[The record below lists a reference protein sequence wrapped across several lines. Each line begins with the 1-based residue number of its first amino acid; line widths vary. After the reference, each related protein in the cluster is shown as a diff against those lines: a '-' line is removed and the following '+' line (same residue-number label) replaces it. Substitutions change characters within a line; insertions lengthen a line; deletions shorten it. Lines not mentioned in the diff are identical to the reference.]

1 MTKKQPKVVYH
12 IERMPPDD
20 EYVSMFRMEEGST
33 IIAKVAIFTNEYMAE
48 KFRSDMTLL
57 ALGNGEAQ

>member
-1 MTKKQPKVVYH
+1 
-12 IERMPPDD
+12 MPPDD